1 MLIQKLLNLIKEN
14 KLTTMVTIVIISV
27 IIYYLHS
34 KNIISLFNSM
44 KKKVVV
50 FDLDE
55 TLGYW
60 VQIGIIYDSLK
71 KHMNMNEKEVFE
83 LFDLFPEIVRPEII
97 PALNNLKSKKKS
109 KQCDKVIIYTNN
121 QGPTSWANLIKNYL
135 NHKISFN
142 LFDQIIAAYK
152 VNGVHVEKNRTSHIK
167 NVPDLIRC
175 TQLTP
180 DTEICFIDDQH
191 HKPMEH
197 DKVTYIYIKPYKYDM
212 QFDNMIDRV
221 LNSKIINSIKDKDKD
236 KLKIDLQREVRRY
249 RFHVTPKTELEHK
262 VDIIVS
268 KNLIKNINDFFKTKK
283 QTIKKGIKKNG
294 KSKTIKR
301 RRKKNLQG

>member
-1 MLIQKLLNLIKEN
+1 
-14 KLTTMVTIVIISV
+14 
-27 IIYYLHS
+27 
-34 KNIISLFNSM
+34 
-44 KKKVVV
+44 
-50 FDLDE
+50 
-55 TLGYW
+55 
-60 VQIGIIYDSLK
+60 
-71 KHMNMNEKEVFE
+71 
-83 LFDLFPEIVRPEII
+83 
-97 PALNNLKSKKKS
+97 
-109 KQCDKVIIYTNN
+109 
-121 QGPTSWANLIKNYL
+121 LIKNYL
-135 NHKISFN
+135 NYKISFN

-152 VNGVHVEKNRTSHIK
+152 VNGIQVEKNRTSHIK

-221 LNSKIINSIKDKDKD
+221 LNSKVTKSIKDKDKD

-283 QTIKKGIKKNG
+283 QTIKKGIKSNR